1 MMYMTDDNGGFNF
14 AGLTT
19 GHDYTVTPQL
29 DRAALNGVSTF
40 DLVLISKHILGLQS
54 LTSPYK
60 MIAADVNN
68 SKSITTLDLIQ
79 LRKLILNIDEE
90 FSNNTSWRF
99 VDASYSFR
107 NPANPFA
114 ESFPEV
120 KNINN
125 LTGEEAA
132 NFVAVKV
139 GDVNGNANVA
149 EVRSLAGTFN
159 MNVAEQELKAGNE
172 YTIDINAEDLST
184 VAGYQ
189 FTLNVANAEIVDV
202 VSGIASEEHFGVF
215 AKEGVITT
223 SWNGEAET
231 EGTLFSLVVR
241 ATADTKVSDVLTVNS
256 RYTAAEAYNTADE
269 VLGVALNVNG
279 ATATAANELFQN
291 NPNPFKGETVIGFNL
306 IDASEATITVQ
317 DVTGRILKVVEGD
330 FAAGYNQVRLT
341 ATDLPSTGVFYYTLE
356 AGEYTATKKM
366 IVVE

>member
-1 MMYMTDDNGGFNF
+1 MMLMTDG
-14 AGLTT
+14 T
-19 GHDYTVTPQL
+19 GNYSFGALQPGNDYSLTPQK
-29 DRAALNGVSTF
+29 DDGPLNGVSTF
-40 DLVLISKHILGLQS
+40 DLVLISKHILGIQP

-60 MIAADVNN
+60 MIAADIN
-68 SKSITTLDLIQ
+68 SSGTITTLDLIQ
-79 LRKLILNIDEE
+79 LRKMILNITTE
-90 FSNNTSWRF
+90 FPNNASWRF
-99 VDASYSFR
+99 VDASYSFVDL
-107 NPANPFA
+107 ANPFA

-125 LTGEEAA
+125 LEGEEIAD
-132 NFVAVKV
+132 FVAIKV

-172 YTIDINAEDLST
+172 YTIDINAEDLTT

-189 FTLNVANAEIVDV
+189 FTMNVANAEIVDV
-202 VSGIASEEHFGVF
+202 VSGIASEENFGVF
-215 AKEGVITT
+215 AKEGVITA
-223 SWNGEAET
+223 SWNGEAT
-231 EGTLFSLVVR
+231 EGTLFSVVVR
-241 ATADTKVSDVLTVNS
+241 ATADTKVSEVLTVSS

-279 ATATAANELFQN
+279 ATAIAANELFQN

-341 ATDLPSTGVFYYTLE
+341 ASDLPSTGVFYYTLE